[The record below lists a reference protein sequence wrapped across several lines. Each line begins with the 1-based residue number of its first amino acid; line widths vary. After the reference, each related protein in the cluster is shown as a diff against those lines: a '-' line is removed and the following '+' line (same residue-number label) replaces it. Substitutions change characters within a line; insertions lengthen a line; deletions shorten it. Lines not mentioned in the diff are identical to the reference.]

1 MGCGKSKHDVVASGN
16 TVLKRKK
23 SSVKCNC
30 KDQETGAQTKADDNS
45 NNVNVNNVGNV
56 NSGEEVQKVGNNVVK
71 EVVVGGKVENAT
83 SAPEETVLQK
93 KDDIVVA
100 GENNGNVEE
109 EKVVEKKSEEV
120 VVAAAEVENKTEKT
134 DVEEVKEEETKD
146 KEVGDGAEGPVLKEV
161 CEEDGA
167 LKLNENDQKVNDDA
181 PVEEENKN
189 GELIDEVGVK
199 EEIVAKEE
207 APEDKINVAAS
218 EGEEN
223 DLKAEERKKNSLSNE
238 EKANEK
244 AN

>member
-30 KDQETGAQTKADDNS
+30 KDQETGAQTKADDNI

-56 NSGEEVQKVGNNVVK
+56 NSGEEVQKDGNNNVVK

-83 SAPEETVLQK
+83 SVPEETVLQK
-93 KDDIVVA
+93 KDDLVVA

-120 VVAAAEVENKTEKT
+120 VAAAAAEPENKTEKT
-134 DVEEVKEEETKD
+134 DVEEVKEEETKN
-146 KEVGDGAEGPVLKEV
+146 KEVGDGEEGLVLKEV
-161 CEEDGA
+161 SEEDGA

-189 GELIDEVGVK
+189 GELIDEVSVK
-199 EEIVAKEE
+199 EETVAKEE
-207 APEDKINVAAS
+207 APEDIINVAAS
-218 EGEEN
+218 EGEEK
-223 DLKAEERKKNSLSNE
+223 DLKAEEQKENNLSKE
-238 EKANEK
+238 DEKAN
-244 AN
+244 